1 MSLCCKAKIN
11 TPLMYEVPYK
21 DTMKSQFLPQL
32 SVAKRG
38 YGSKHDRAEV
48 IQCGLHKQKTAC
60 WWPLTSAFASCC
72 LRCPWAARPATA
84 RAGRRKRMCFPC
96 LCYACKYSLIA
107 FCLVFSKDFN
117 IMSALFVHQSPTLSQ
132 KIDSRE
138 GLFWCKIGLTCACDK
153 MNFYLKRPPFAP
165 VSGLFAAKWRAFW
178 Y

>member
-1 MSLCCKAKIN
+1 MNEVVLTFSLSTNWAEFMSLCCKAKIN

-72 LRCPWAARPATA
+72 LRCPWAACPTIACP
-84 RAGRRKRMCFPC
+84 GCGKRMCFPS
-96 LCYACKYSLIA
+96 LC
-107 FCLVFSKDFN
+107 
-117 IMSALFVHQSPTLSQ
+117 
-132 KIDSRE
+132 E
-138 GLFWCKIGLTCACDK
+138 GLFWCKIGLTCACGK
-153 MNFYLKRPPFAP
+153 MNFYLKRPPFTP